1 MLYDFYQILS
11 DGRCECIEKP
21 SCLDGF
27 SYVNQLVRIAGLFL
41 CFFLYRIAGLFLL
54 CFYGNIGS
62 WISLSIKLL
71 PEKKGW
77 FCGGWGLCKVSTSVP
92 SHPTTKLATF
102 GNYLS
107 EYIRLDLLV
116 LITADSY
123 LFHNRWA
130 LQLSRG
136 MMDELH
142 WVGSGLFVS
151 R

>member
-1 MLYDFYQILS
+1 MRMRREAILS
-11 DGRCECIEKP
+11 GCF
-21 SCLDGF
+21 F
-27 SYVNQLVRIAGLFL
+27 SYVNQVVRIAV
-41 CFFLYRIAGLFLL
+41 LFLL
-54 CFYGNIGS
+54 CFFFYIELPDCFSSVFMG
-62 WISLSIKLL
+62 ISVAGLVYLSNCSPK
-71 PEKKGW
+71 KKGW

-107 EYIRLDLLV
+107 EYLLV

-136 MMDELH
+136 MMDELL
-142 WVGSGLFVS
+142 WVG
-151 R
+151 